1 MTEEQ
6 PWAVRLSPQAAKT
19 LAELPEPARETVRDV
34 LDIAV
39 RSPWGWPQWNA
50 GDPEGEDV
58 RAAAVGQLS
67 VVYVANRLTRRLS
80 VLGIVW
86 LG

>member
-19 LAELPEPARETVRDV
+19 LAGLPAPAREMVRDV

-39 RSPWGWPQWNA
+39 RSPWGWPQWNT

-58 RAAAVGQLS
+58 RAASVGQLS
-67 VVYVANRLTRRLS
+67 VVYTVNRLTRRMS
-80 VLGIVW
+80 VLDIVW

>member
-6 PWAVRLSPQAAKT
+6 PWAVRLSLQAAKT
-19 LAELPEPARETVRDV
+19 LVELPEPARETVRDV
-34 LDIAV
+34 LDIAA

-58 RAAAVGQLS
+58 RAASVGQLS
-67 VVYVANRLTRRLS
+67 VVYTVNRLTRRLS

>member
-1 MTEEQ
+1 MTDEQ
-6 PWAVRLSPQAAKT
+6 PWAVRLSPHTAKT
-19 LAELPEPARETVRDV
+19 LAGLPAPAREMVRDV

-39 RSPWGWPQWNA
+39 RSPWGWPQWNT

-58 RAAAVGQLS
+58 RAASVGQLS
-67 VVYVANRLTRRLS
+67 VVYTVNRLTRRMS
-80 VLGIVW
+80 VLEIVW

>member
-1 MTEEQ
+1 MSDQ

-19 LAELPEPARETVRDV
+19 LTELPDPAREMVRDV
-34 LDIAV
+34 LDIAA
-39 RSPWGWPQWNA
+39 RSPWGWPQWDV
-50 GDPEGEDV
+50 GDPEGEGV
-58 RAAAVGQLS
+58 RAASVGQLS
-67 VVYVANRLTRRLS
+67 VVYVANRLSRSLS

>member
-6 PWAVRLSPQAAKT
+6 SWAVRLSPQAAKT

-58 RAAAVGQLS
+58 RAASVGQLS
-67 VVYVANRLTRRLS
+67 VVYAANRLTRRLS